1 MEIQDLLHI
10 NRAFQNAK
18 LHGAIIFQLFFSSGE
33 IDTYTYLSIRIIL
46 MCNFSS
52 ETLLKNKQFSNELKW
67 HFLSSFQTVF
77 KEYNKNF
84 KRNVI

>member
-18 LHGAIIFQLFFSSGE
+18 HHGTILFQLFFSSGE
-33 IDTYTYLSIRIIL
+33 IDTYTYLNIRIIV

-52 ETLLKNKQFSNELKW
+52 ETLSKNKQFSNELK
-67 HFLSSFQTVF
+67 
-77 KEYNKNF
+77 
-84 KRNVI
+84 

>member
-18 LHGAIIFQLFFSSGE
+18 LHGTIIFQLFLSSGE
-33 IDTYTYLSIRIIL
+33 IDTYLCIRIIL

-52 ETLLKNKQFSNELKW
+52 ETLLKNKQFQMN
-67 HFLSSFQTVF
+67 
-77 KEYNKNF
+77 
-84 KRNVI
+84 